1 MKDFFKKIKSW
12 ANKNKGFAIII
23 ALGFILFLILLIIF
37 FQMLIG
43 GSSDKYGNRLD
54 GINKVKIS
62 NETFEEVKKEV
73 TDTELAEEVSTR
85 LQGKIVYMTITLKS
99 DTSKDKAKE
108 IASAT
113 LDNYSEDELKFYDF
127 SFFLRWKG
135 EEGDTVVTG
144 NKHHSLD
151 SITWTNN

>member
-1 MKDFFKKIKSW
+1 MKEFFGKIKSW
-12 ANKNKGFAIII
+12 ANKNKGLAIII
-23 ALGFILFLILLIIF
+23 TLTIVLFLILIVIF
-37 FQMLIG
+37 LQMLLG

-54 GINKVKIS
+54 GIDKVKIG
-62 NETFEEVKKEV
+62 NDTFEEVKKEL
-73 TDTELAEEVSTR
+73 TDTELVEEVSTR
-85 LQGKIVYMTITLKS
+85 IQGKIVYTTITLKS

-127 SFFLRWKG
+127 SFFLKWKG

>member
-1 MKDFFKKIKSW
+1 MKNVFEKIKKW
-12 ANKNKGFAIII
+12 VNRNKGFAIIVGLSI
-23 ALGFILFLILLIIF
+23 ILFLILFIIF
-37 FQMLIG
+37 LQMLLG
-43 GSSDKYGNRLD
+43 GSSNKYGNRLY
-54 GINKVKIS
+54 GIEDVKIS
-62 NETFEEVKKEV
+62 NDTFEAVKKEL
-73 TDTELAEEVSTR
+73 TDTELVLEVSTR
-85 LQGKIVYMTITLKS
+85 IQGKIVYTTIVLKD

-135 EEGDTVVTG
+135 EEADTVVTG
-144 NKHHSLD
+144 NKHHNLD

>member
-1 MKDFFKKIKSW
+1 MKEFFKKIKNW
-12 ANKNKGFAIII
+12 ANRNKGLAIII
-23 ALGFILFLILLIIF
+23 ALTIVFLLILLIIF
-37 FQMLIG
+37 LPMLIG

-54 GINKVKIS
+54 GIDKVKIS
-62 NETFEEVKKEV
+62 NETFEGVKKEV
-73 TDTELAEEVSTR
+73 TDTELTEDVSTR
-85 LQGKIVYMTITLKS
+85 VQGKIVYTTITLKS

-127 SFFLRWKG
+127 SFFLKWKG

>member
-1 MKDFFKKIKSW
+1 MKKVWNFIYKYRIV
-12 ANKNKGFAIII
+12 I
-23 ALGFILFLILLIIF
+23 ALVFLLIIGVF
-37 FQMLIG
+37 GFITVKQYLYPD
-43 GSSDKYGNRLD
+43 DKLTVYGNRLD
-54 GINKVKIS
+54 GIDKVKIS
-62 NETFEEVKKEV
+62 NETFEGVKKEV
-73 TDTELAEEVSTR
+73 TDTELTEDVSTR
-85 LQGKIVYMTITLKS
+85 VQGKIVYTTITLKS

-127 SFFLRWKG
+127 SFFLKWKG

>member
-1 MKDFFKKIKSW
+1 MKEFFKKIKNW
-12 ANKNKGFAIII
+12 ANRNKGLAIII
-23 ALGFILFLILLIIF
+23 ALTIVLLLILLIIF
-37 FQMLIG
+37 LQMLIG
-43 GSSDKYGNRLD
+43 GSSDKYGN
-54 GINKVKIS
+54 
-62 NETFEEVKKEV
+62 
-73 TDTELAEEVSTR
+73 TELTEDVSTR
-85 LQGKIVYMTITLKS
+85 VQGKIVYTTITLKS

-127 SFFLRWKG
+127 SFFLKWKG

>member
-1 MKDFFKKIKSW
+1 M
-12 ANKNKGFAIII
+12 
-23 ALGFILFLILLIIF
+23 
-37 FQMLIG
+37 G
-43 GSSDKYGNRLD
+43 GSSNKYGNRLD
-54 GINKVKIS
+54 GIEDVKIS
-62 NETFEEVKKEV
+62 NDTFEGVKKEL
-73 TDTELAEEVSTR
+73 TDTELVLEVSTR
-85 LQGKIVYMTITLKS
+85 IQGKIVYTTIVLKD

-135 EEGDTVVTG
+135 EEVDTVVTG
-144 NKHHSLD
+144 NKHHNLD

>member
-1 MKDFFKKIKSW
+1 MKEFFKKIKNW
-12 ANKNKGFAIII
+12 ANRNKGLAIII
-23 ALGFILFLILLIIF
+23 ALTIVLLLILLIIF
-37 FQMLIG
+37 LQMLIG

-54 GINKVKIS
+54 GIDKVKIS
-62 NETFEEVKKEV
+62 NETFEGVKKEV
-73 TDTELAEEVSTR
+73 TDTELTEDVSTR
-85 LQGKIVYMTITLKS
+85 VQGKIVYTTITLKS

-113 LDNYSEDELKFYDF
+113 LDDYSEDELKFYDF
-127 SFFLRWKG
+127 SFFLKWKG

>member
-1 MKDFFKKIKSW
+1 MKEFFKKIKNW
-12 ANKNKGFAIII
+12 ANRNKGLAIII
-23 ALGFILFLILLIIF
+23 ALTIVLLLILLIIF
-37 FQMLIG
+37 LQMLIG

-54 GINKVKIS
+54 GIDKVKIS
-62 NETFEEVKKEV
+62 NETFKKEV
-73 TDTELAEEVSTR
+73 TDTELTEDVSTR
-85 LQGKIVYMTITLKS
+85 VQGKIVYTTITLKS

-127 SFFLRWKG
+127 SFFLKWKG

>member
-1 MKDFFKKIKSW
+1 MKEFFKKIKNW
-12 ANKNKGFAIII
+12 ANRNKGLAIII
-23 ALGFILFLILLIIF
+23 ALTIVLLLILLIIF
-37 FQMLIG
+37 LQMLIG

-54 GINKVKIS
+54 GIDKVKIS
-62 NETFEEVKKEV
+62 HETFEGVKKEV
-73 TDTELAEEVSTR
+73 TDTELTEDVSTR
-85 LQGKIVYMTITLKS
+85 VQGKIVYTTITLKS

-127 SFFLRWKG
+127 SFFLKWKG

>member
-1 MKDFFKKIKSW
+1 MKEFFKKVKNW

-23 ALGFILFLILLIIF
+23 ALTIVLLLILLVIF
-37 FQMLIG
+37 LQMLLG

-54 GINKVKIS
+54 GIDKVKIS
-62 NETFEEVKKEV
+62 NETFDGVKKEL
-73 TDTELAEEVSTR
+73 TDTELVEDVSTR
-85 LQGKIVYMTITLKS
+85 IQGKIVYTTITLKS

-127 SFFLRWKG
+127 SFFLKWKG
-135 EEGDTVVTG
+135 EEKDTVVTG

-151 SITWTNN
+151 GITWTNN

>member
-54 GINKVKIS
+54 GIDKVKIS

-73 TDTELAEEVSTR
+73 TDTELVEEVSTR

-113 LDNYSEDELKFYDF
+113 LDK
-127 SFFLRWKG
+127 
-135 EEGDTVVTG
+135 
-144 NKHHSLD
+144 
-151 SITWTNN
+151 

>member
-54 GINKVKIS
+54 GIDKVKIS
-62 NETFEEVKKEV
+62 EKTYDGVKKEV
-73 TDTELAEEVSTR
+73 EETDLTEEVETR
-85 LQGKIVYMTITLKS
+85 LQGRIVYTTITLKS
-99 DTSKDKAKE
+99 DTTVDKAKE
-108 IASAT
+108 IASNT
-113 LDNYSEDELKFYDF
+113 LDNYTNSELEYYDF
-127 SFFLRWKG
+127 SFFLKWKG
-135 EEGDTVVTG
+135 EEKDTVITG
-144 NKHHSLD
+144 NKHHNLD
-151 SITWTNN
+151 TITWTNS

>member
-23 ALGFILFLILLIIF
+23 ALGFILFLILLVIF

-73 TDTELAEEVSTR
+73 TDTELVEEVSTR

>member
-54 GINKVKIS
+54 GIDKVKIS

-73 TDTELAEEVSTR
+73 TDTELVEDVSTR
-85 LQGKIVYMTITLKS
+85 VQGKIVYMAITLKS

>member
-54 GINKVKIS
+54 GIDKVKIS

-73 TDTELAEEVSTR
+73 TDTELVEDVSTR
-85 LQGKIVYMTITLKS
+85 IQGKIVYMAITLKS

>member
-62 NETFEEVKKEV
+62 NETFEVVKKEV